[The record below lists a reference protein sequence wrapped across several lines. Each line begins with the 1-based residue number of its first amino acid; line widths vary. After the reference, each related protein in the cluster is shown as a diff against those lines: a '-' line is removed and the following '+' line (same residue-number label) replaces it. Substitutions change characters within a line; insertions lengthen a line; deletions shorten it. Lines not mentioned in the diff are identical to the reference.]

1 MRKLDEA
8 PVAGGR
14 DEFVPG
20 LGYLLREAY
29 RGFRRDLEANL
40 AKHSITHSQWVM
52 MWFLTRSGVSTP
64 AELARA
70 AGIKKASA
78 TSVIEA
84 LRSNGFIRVE
94 KSPDD
99 GRRLNL
105 RLTAEGMRV
114 MSRVSEV
121 VRQANGRT
129 QAALTEAERR
139 QLAHLLGKVV
149 SSLTTS

>member
-1 MRKLDEA
+1 MRKLDDI
-8 PVAGGR
+8 PVAGGQ

-20 LGYLLREAY
+20 LGYMLREAY
-29 RGFRRDLEANL
+29 RGFRRDLESNL

-52 MWFLTRSGVSTP
+52 MWFLRRSGVSTP

-78 TSVIEA
+78 SSVIEA

-99 GRRLNL
+99 GRKLNL

-114 MSRVSEV
+114 MSRVSDV
-121 VRQANGRT
+121 VRQANSRT
-129 QAALTEAERR
+129 QAALTEAERH

>member
-52 MWFLTRSGVSTP
+52 MWFLTRFGVSTP

-129 QAALTEAERR
+129 QVALTEAERR

>member
-1 MRKLDEA
+1 MRKLDQT
-8 PVAGGR
+8 PVGDAR
-14 DEFVPG
+14 EDFVPG
-20 LGYLLREAY
+20 LGYLLRETY

-40 AKHSITHSQWVM
+40 VKYSITHSQWVM
-52 MWFLTRSGVSTP
+52 MWFLTRSGISTP

-84 LRSNGFIRVE
+84 LRANGFIKVE

-105 RLTAEGMRV
+105 RLTGEGMRM

-121 VRQANGRT
+121 VRQANSRT
-129 QAALTEAERR
+129 QAALTETERR

-149 SSLTTS
+149 SSLTPS

>member
-1 MRKLDEA
+1 MRKLDETPIA
-8 PVAGGR
+8 SGR
-14 DEFVPG
+14 EDFVPG
-20 LGYLLREAY
+20 LGFLLREAY

-40 AKHSITHSQWVM
+40 VKHSITHSQWVM

-84 LRSNGFIRVE
+84 LRANGFIRIE
-94 KSPDD
+94 KCPVD
-99 GRRLNL
+99 GRKLNL
-105 RLTAEGMRV
+105 RLTSEGMRV

-121 VRQANGRT
+121 VRQANSRT

-139 QLAHLLGKVV
+139 QLAQLLGKVV
-149 SSLTTS
+149 ASLTPS